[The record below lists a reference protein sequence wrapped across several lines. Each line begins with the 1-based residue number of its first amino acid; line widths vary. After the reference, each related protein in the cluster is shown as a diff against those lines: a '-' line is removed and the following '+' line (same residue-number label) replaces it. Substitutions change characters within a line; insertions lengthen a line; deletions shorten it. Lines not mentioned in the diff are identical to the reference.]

1 MGTTVCNRDRAAA
14 GCEKGTPGGV
24 APAPARGGSQGA
36 QGACSLHCAL
46 RVQPCGASPLLCWR
60 CPGESEA
67 IAAPL
72 VKGLAK
78 RLVVVVPSARLTSLI
93 SMVVGGREEVEG
105 EGDHRSQ
112 RSPHVSLSP
121 VATRLS
127 HVACEQSTGSARRC
141 SALAPPS
148 RPWYTSPW
156 AGSIPGA
163 HDNCARSL
171 RPPAHNSRVHTT
183 LLFCYYQLSFTASRP
198 GRGANQ
204 VLQVLQKALYDAQR
218 TNIGDTDFFDCTFT
232 RAAAQAMGDRWRS
245 THSTQSVTSERPLVH
260 CLSGVPLQHL
270 S

>member
-14 GCEKGTPGGV
+14 GCEKGTPGGA

-46 RVQPCGASPLLCWR
+46 CVQPCGASPLLCWR

-105 EGDHRSQ
+105 EGNHRRQ

-148 RPWYTSPW
+148 RPWYTSPR
-156 AGSIPGA
+156 AGSITLA
-163 HDNCARSL
+163 
-171 RPPAHNSRVHTT
+171 HTT
-183 LLFCYYQLSFTASRP
+183 NIAHAAQATCAQLKSSQYTVRNIFDQAFVHSFQNR
-198 GRGANQ
+198 GRGA
-204 VLQVLQKALYDAQR
+204 QKARCPKNEHRRHGLLWSTWIVHSHAR
-218 TNIGDTDFFDCTFT
+218 PHRPWG
-232 RAAAQAMGDRWRS
+232 GPRWRS
-245 THSTQSVTSERPLVH
+245 THSTQSVNT
-260 CLSGVPLQHL
+260 
-270 S
+270 

>member
-14 GCEKGTPGGV
+14 GCEKGTPGGA

-46 RVQPCGASPLLCWR
+46 CVQPCGASPLLCWR

-105 EGDHRSQ
+105 EGNHRRQ

-148 RPWYTSPW
+148 RPWYTSPR
-156 AGSIPGA
+156 AGSITLA
-163 HDNCARSL
+163 
-171 RPPAHNSRVHTT
+171 HTT
-183 LLFCYYQLSFTASRP
+183 NIAHAASGHLRTSQEFTVLCGNIFDQAFVHSFQNL
-198 GRGANQ
+198 GRGA
-204 VLQVLQKALYDAQR
+204 QKARCPKNEHRRHGLLWSTWIVHSHAR
-218 TNIGDTDFFDCTFT
+218 PHRPWG
-232 RAAAQAMGDRWRS
+232 GPRWRS
-245 THSTQSVTSERPLVH
+245 THSTQSVNT
-260 CLSGVPLQHL
+260 
-270 S
+270 

>member
-156 AGSIPGA
+156 AGPWRTRQLRTQPQA
-163 HDNCARSL
+163 TCAQLKSSHYSAFL
-171 RPPAHNSRVHTT
+171 LLSAFVH
-183 LLFCYYQLSFTASRP
+183 SFQTGP
-198 GRGANQ
+198 RGQPSAPIAPKSP
-204 VLQVLQKALYDAQR
+204 V
-218 TNIGDTDFFDCTFT
+218 
-232 RAAAQAMGDRWRS
+232 
-245 THSTQSVTSERPLVH
+245 
-260 CLSGVPLQHL
+260 
-270 S
+270 